1 MEKSKQSGRQNV
13 SVDMKRHRTQ
23 CQCIKQDRDFYYLMV
38 KGTHWE
44 KSIVI
49 KMYAARKV
57 PGKSINAKEHR
68 NCIKIYF
75 IVAGNIKTSFRI
87 GQIK

>member
-13 SVDMKRHRTQ
+13 TVDMKGHRTQ
-23 CQCIKQDRDFYYLMV
+23 CQCIKQDRNFYYLMV

-75 IVAGNIKTSFRI
+75 IVADNIKTSFRI

>member
-1 MEKSKQSGRQNV
+1 
-13 SVDMKRHRTQ
+13 
-23 CQCIKQDRDFYYLMV
+23 
-38 KGTHWE
+38 
-44 KSIVI
+44 
-49 KMYAARKV
+49 MYAARKV

-75 IVAGNIKTSFRI
+75 IVADNIKTSFRI

>member
-1 MEKSKQSGRQNV
+1 MRGQ
-13 SVDMKRHRTQ
+13 RTQ
-23 CQCIKQDRDFYYLMV
+23 GQCIKQDKDFYYLMI

-49 KMYAARKV
+49 KFYAARKV

-68 NCIKIYF
+68 NYIKIYF
-75 IVAGNIKTSFRI
+75 TVADNIKSPSELD
-87 GQIK
+87 K

>member
-1 MEKSKQSGRQNV
+1 
-13 SVDMKRHRTQ
+13 
-23 CQCIKQDRDFYYLMV
+23 MV
-38 KGTHWE
+38 KGTHCE

>member
-13 SVDMKRHRTQ
+13 TVDMKGHRIQ
-23 CQCIKQDRDFYYLMV
+23 CQCIKQDRNFYYLMV

-57 PGKSINAKEHR
+57 PGKSINAKEHKMLVEKYIQR
-68 NCIKIYF
+68 IYF
-75 IVAGNIKTSFRI
+75 RR
-87 GQIK
+87 